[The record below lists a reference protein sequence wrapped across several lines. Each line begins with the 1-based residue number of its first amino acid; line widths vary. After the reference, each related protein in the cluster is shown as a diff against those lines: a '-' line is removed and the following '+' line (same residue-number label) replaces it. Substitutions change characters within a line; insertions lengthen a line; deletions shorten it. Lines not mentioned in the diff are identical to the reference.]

1 MAKITDP
8 EIIRALKDGKIINR
22 SKVYYPIYY
31 NGKGDYLTSEILKTT
46 AVLGISDLEA
56 TDWEII
62 RDEA

>member
-1 MAKITDP
+1 MRLTDP
-8 EIIRALKDGKIINR
+8 EIIRALKDGKTINR

-31 NGKGDYLTSEILKTT
+31 NSKGDYLTSEILKTT

-56 TDWEII
+56 TDWEIV